1 MYNGAHSFTDDTTPT
16 QAKVADPLYLVP
28 SLPQGQ
34 PESKQAYLILQ
45 RLFPTAELSN
55 IQTTVFL
62 QAWQGK
68 TYQQIAQSTGYDA
81 DYIKDVGHKLWRK
94 LSALLGESL
103 SKHNF
108 CSILRRRFQQL
119 EDAELALQNPQE
131 SGVRTM
137 QSHKS
142 KKEMGH
148 PIQVCDWGEAAAVP
162 VFIGRQFVVTQLKR
176 WILEDHNRL
185 IGIFGLGGV
194 GKTAL
199 AVKCVEQVQS
209 QFDCIIWRSVRD
221 QPHFDALM
229 GDLIRSITGQV
240 NLELPESAQ
249 DKVTL
254 LLTYFNQHRCLL
266 VLDDWFSVL
275 QGDHALAGSYQ
286 SGCEPYGLLLRRISE
301 SRHKSCVLITS
312 REQPIGLAF
321 TDNEAFPSRTLYL
334 DGLDQDSG
342 RTALKAFGL
351 EGPDEYYDLLLQ
363 RYTGNPHALRVAVK
377 TITNFFAGNVPQFLE
392 RDELIYGDIRRLL
405 YQQFSRLSKLE
416 ISIMLSLANLDTAGS
431 LADIAPDISLEQSDL
446 LLDALESLHRRSF
459 IWKQNG
465 YISIPQLLKEYIRA
479 SPHLDTAEVSVDR
492 EV

>member
-1 MYNGAHSFTDDTTPT
+1 MYNSARNFINDTTPT
-16 QAKVADPLYLVP
+16 PAKVADPLYLVP

-45 RLFPTAELSN
+45 RLFPNAELSN

-94 LSALLGESL
+94 LSDLLGESL

-108 CSILRRRFQQL
+108 CSILRRRYQQL
-119 EDAELALQNPQE
+119 EDTELAPV
-131 SGVRTM
+131 SHAGGVRSI

-142 KKEMGH
+142 KRETGR
-148 PIQVCDWGEAAAVP
+148 PLPVCDWGEAAAVP
-162 VFIGRQFVVTQLKR
+162 VFVGRQFVLTQLKR
-176 WILEDHNRL
+176 WIIEDHNRL

-209 QFDCIIWRSVRD
+209 LFDCIIWRSLRD
-221 QPHFDALM
+221 QPDFDALM
-229 GDLIRSITGQV
+229 MDLLQSITGQASI
-240 NLELPESAQ
+240 ELPETAQ

-275 QGDHALAGSYQ
+275 RGNELAGSYQ
-286 SGCEPYGLLLRRISE
+286 AGCETYGLLLRRISE
-301 SRHKSCVLITS
+301 SRHNSCVLITS
-312 REQPIGLAF
+312 REQPAGLAF

-334 DGLDQDSG
+334 DGLDQESG
-342 RTALKAFGL
+342 REALKAFGL
-351 EGPDEYYDLLLQ
+351 EGSDECSDVLLE
-363 RYTGNPHALRVAVK
+363 RYTGNPHALRIAVK
-377 TITNFFAGNVPQFLE
+377 TIVDFFAGNVPQFLD
-392 RDELIYGDIRRLL
+392 RDEVIYGDIRRLL
-405 YQQFSRLSKLE
+405 LQQFGRLSTLE
-416 ISIMLSLANLDTAGS
+416 MSIMQSLASLDTPGS
-431 LADIAPDISLEQSDL
+431 LADIARDIPLEQSDL

-465 YISIPQLLKEYIRA
+465 RISVPQLLKEYIRA
-479 SPHLDTAEVSVDR
+479 SHRLGNA
-492 EV
+492 

>member
-1 MYNGAHSFTDDTTPT
+1 MYNGTRNFADSTHSD

-45 RLFPTAELSN
+45 RLFPKAELSN

-94 LSALLGESL
+94 LSELLGESL

-108 CSILRRRFQQL
+108 CSILRRRYQQL
-119 EDAELALQNPQE
+119 EDAELNLQAPQV
-131 SGVRTM
+131 SGIRSI
-137 QSHKS
+137 QSHMS
-142 KKEMGH
+142 KKGRSQ
-148 PIQVCDWGEAAAVP
+148 QVCDWGDAAAVP
-162 VFIGRQFVVTQLKR
+162 VFVGRQFVMTQLKR
-176 WILEDHNRL
+176 WIIEDHNRL

-209 QFDCIIWRSVRD
+209 LFDCIIWRSLRD
-221 QPHFDALM
+221 QPDFDALM
-229 GDLIRSITGQV
+229 ADLFQSITGQE
-240 NLELPESAQ
+240 NLELPASAQ

-254 LLTYFNQHRCLL
+254 LLTYLNQHRCLL

-275 QGDHALAGSYQ
+275 QGHELAGSYQ
-286 SGCEPYGLLLRRISE
+286 SGCEAYGLLLRRISE

-312 REQPIGLAF
+312 REQPTGLAF
-321 TDNEAFPSRTLYL
+321 TDNEAFPSRALYL
-334 DGLDQDSG
+334 DGLDQESG
-342 RTALKAFGL
+342 QEALNAFGL
-351 EGPDEYYDLLLQ
+351 ASADENSDLLLQ
-363 RYTGNPHALRVAVK
+363 RYTGNPYALRVAVK
-377 TITNFFAGNVPQFLE
+377 TIVDFFGGNVPQFLE
-392 RDELIYGDIRRLL
+392 REELIYGDIRRLL
-405 YQQFSRLSKLE
+405 VQQFSRLSKIE
-416 ISIMLSLANLDTAGS
+416 ISIMHSLASLDAAGS
-431 LADIAPDISLEQSDL
+431 LADIAKDISLEQSDL

-465 YISIPQLLKEYIRA
+465 QISVPQLLKEYIR
-479 SPHLDTAEVSVDR
+479 SVPDSK
-492 EV
+492 

>member
-1 MYNGAHSFTDDTTPT
+1 MYNGVHSLINETTPD

-94 LSALLGESL
+94 LSEMLGESL

-119 EDAELALQNPQE
+119 EDAELALQAPQS
-131 SGVRTM
+131 SGMRGLK
-137 QSHKS
+137 SHRF
-142 KKEMGH
+142 KKEIDGTA
-148 PIQVCDWGEAAAVP
+148 QVCDWGEAAAVP
-162 VFIGRQFVVTQLKR
+162 VFVGRQFVMTQLKR
-176 WILEDHNRL
+176 WIIEDHNRL
-185 IGIFGLGGV
+185 VGIFGLGGV

-199 AVKCVEQVQS
+199 AVKCVEQVQN
-209 QFDCIIWRSVRD
+209 QFDRIIWRSLRD
-221 QPHFDALM
+221 QPNFDALM
-229 GDLIRSITGQV
+229 ADLIESITGQD
-240 NLELPESAQ
+240 NIALPETAQ

-254 LLTYFNQHRCLL
+254 LLTYLNQHRCLL

-275 QGDHALAGSYQ
+275 QGHALAGSYQ
-286 SGCEPYGLLLRRISE
+286 SGCEAYGLLLRRISE

-334 DGLDQDSG
+334 DGLDQESG
-342 RTALKAFGL
+342 REALKAFGL
-351 EGPDEYYDLLLQ
+351 KGPGKYYDSLLQ
-363 RYTGNPHALRVAVK
+363 CYTGNPHALRVAVR
-377 TITNFFAGNVPQFLE
+377 TIATFFAGNVPQFLE

-405 YQQFSRLSKLE
+405 HQQFCRLSKLE
-416 ISIMLSLANLDTAGS
+416 ISIMQSLASLNSAGS
-431 LADIAPDISLEQSDL
+431 LADIAEDIPLEQSDL
-446 LLDALESLHRRSF
+446 LLEALESLHRRSF

-465 YISIPQLLKEYIRA
+465 QISVPQLLKEYIR
-479 SPHLDTAEVSVDR
+479 SSSKLGSV
-492 EV
+492 

>member
-1 MYNGAHSFTDDTTPT
+1 MYNGARNFINDTTPT
-16 QAKVADPLYLVP
+16 PAKVADPLYLVP

-45 RLFPTAELSN
+45 RLFPNAELSN

-94 LSALLGESL
+94 LSELLGESL

-108 CSILRRRFQQL
+108 CSILRRRYQQL
-119 EDAELALQNPQE
+119 EDAELAQV
-131 SGVRTM
+131 SHTGGVRTM

-142 KKEMGH
+142 KRESGRSLPM
-148 PIQVCDWGEAAAVP
+148 CDWGEAAAVP
-162 VFIGRQFVVTQLKR
+162 VFVGRQFVLTQLKR
-176 WILEDHNRL
+176 WIIEDHNRL

-209 QFDCIIWRSVRD
+209 LFDCVIWRSLRD
-221 QPHFDALM
+221 QPDFDALM
-229 GDLIRSITGQV
+229 MDLLQSITGQED
-240 NLELPESAQ
+240 LELPDTAQ

-254 LLTYFNQHRCLL
+254 LLAYLNEHRCLL

-275 QGDHALAGSYQ
+275 QGHELAGSYQ
-286 SGCEPYGLLLRRISE
+286 EGCETYGLLLRRISE
-301 SRHKSCVLITS
+301 SRHNSCVLITS
-312 REQPIGLAF
+312 REQPSGLAF

-334 DGLDQDSG
+334 DGLDQESG
-342 RTALKAFGL
+342 QEALKAFGL
-351 EGPDEYYDLLLQ
+351 EASDDCSDVLLE
-363 RYTGNPHALRVAVK
+363 RYTGNPLALRIAVK
-377 TITNFFAGNVPQFLE
+377 TIVDFFAGNVPQFLD

-405 YQQFSRLSKLE
+405 LQQFGRLSKLE
-416 ISIMLSLANLDTAGS
+416 MSIMKSLASLDTPGS
-431 LADIAPDISLEQSDL
+431 LADIAQDISLEESDL

-465 YISIPQLLKEYIRA
+465 RISVPQLLKEYIQASNKLGRA
-479 SPHLDTAEVSVDR
+479 
-492 EV
+492 